1 MKGDAHDVVAKDVA
15 GLCPGVLWEAYLGN
29 DETRHL
35 AEVFKKCL
43 ESLIYFTVASCKGSC

>member
-15 GLCPGVLWEAYLGN
+15 GLCPGVLWEAHLGN